1 MKTQVAA
8 AVGFLVLMFGFQNCS
23 QSGSESQNSSVPTQQ
38 AKIEDPNLKSLQSLE
53 ILTTAE
59 GQSVSLNIMT
69 GELVQKGAMGT
80 VRKCLSAE
88 RLATIQDLLQKS
100 SLCEFEPAEG
110 ELCAHVYGYPYAILQ
125 WPDIQVQ
132 VGESHSSCHKG
143 PDLCGQDGKL
153 LRGLLRD
160 VIARWSEWSCDFQ
173 SL

>member
-1 MKTQVAA
+1 MKKQVAT
-8 AVGFLVLMFGFQNCS
+8 AVGFLVLVFGFQNCS
-23 QSGSESQNSSVPTQQ
+23 QSSSESQSALMPTQQ
-38 AKIEDPNLKSLQSLE
+38 TKIEDPNLKSVQSLE

-59 GQSVSLNIMT
+59 GQSVSLDVRT
-69 GELVQKGAMGT
+69 GELIQKGAMGT
-80 VRKCLSAE
+80 VRRCLSAE
-88 RLATIQDLLQKS
+88 RLATIQNLLQSS

-110 ELCAHVYGYPYAILQ
+110 ELCAHVYGYPYAVLQ
-125 WPDIQVQ
+125 WPDIQIQ

-160 VIARWSEWSCDFQ
+160 VIARWGEWSCDFQ